1 MGQTPIKTY
10 PPHLFDASLLRL
22 LGKSRIFPPN
32 NFPDNFPDNFNFP
45 NIVFSQLKLA

>member
-10 PPHLFDASLLRL
+10 PPHLFDASLLSL
-22 LGKSRIFPPN
+22 LGKSRISPPN
-32 NFPDNFPDNFNFP
+32 NFPDNFNFP